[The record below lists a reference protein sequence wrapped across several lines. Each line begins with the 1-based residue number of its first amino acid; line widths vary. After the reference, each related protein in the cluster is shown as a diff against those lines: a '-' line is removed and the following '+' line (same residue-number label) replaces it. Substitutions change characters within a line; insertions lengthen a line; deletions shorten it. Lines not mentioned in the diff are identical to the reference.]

1 MEDIVTLINQAQ
13 AGDSQAYGVIVSR
26 FQNMAYGYAYAILN
40 DFHLAQ
46 DAAQEA
52 FIEAYLCLPT
62 LREAFAF
69 PVWFKRIVFKQ
80 CDRLTRGKR
89 HTTAPLE
96 TVAEMA
102 SPLPGPSEVAEQREF
117 NQQVQNAISELPQE
131 QRIVTTLFYIS
142 GYSHQEIADF
152 LEVPAKTVKSRLHAS
167 RVRLRERM
175 IDMVEDE
182 LKNNA
187 LPENFTQETVEK
199 AVAQAGELNKD
210 DKYHQAEELLRKV
223 LGHVPQHPEAL
234 RELNRALAQGRV
246 YGQGRFDLL
255 PELAEQGKIIL
266 QANDDEYINQQ
277 LARTL
282 LTIPAMQEAIAFIED
297 WIARKGAN
305 IERLGMLSWAKG
317 CVADYDAAERLW
329 QELLTLAGSAEPD
342 EVLGHIPF
350 ITYTLA
356 DCYATANELQRAQRV
371 VRHSWDLCSKLESS
385 EWLNWSNG
393 DGDWMT
399 IFRLAE
405 LDLREVADAMLAQLD
420 ATVGPEEEAIALSVR
435 SAVDDPYEVA
445 ADWLHW
451 VRERIAARQWDM
463 LRDLR
468 LINLARFEAQRRTDV
483 ALQLTREIWELLDQS
498 GDPEAEELIR
508 FWNNRRM
515 NWWGMIAAKD
525 WTVIE
530 ERLRQK
536 SETDGVAATAWQFSY
551 YCALRGIPIPAD
563 VMRAIESM
571 DVEQRGLHIW
581 YAIAREAAA
590 AGDEAKAFDA
600 LRKDLSYW
608 TNPPYYTANTWEA
621 DTYWGELRNH
631 PEFKAAF
638 DEKRKRIG
646 PIHGLLHYFPGW

>member
-80 CDRLTRGKR
+80 CDRLIRGKR
-89 HTTAPLE
+89 HATAPLE

-102 SPLPGPSEVAEQREF
+102 SSLPGPSDIAEQHEF
-117 NQQVQNAISELPQE
+117 SQRVQNAISELPQE

-182 LKNNA
+182 FRANA
-187 LPENFTQETVEK
+187 LPDNFTQETVEK
-199 AVAQAGELNKD
+199 AVAQARELNKE
-210 DKYHQAEELLRKV
+210 DKYHQAEELLREV

-246 YGQGRFDLL
+246 YRQGRFDLL
-255 PELAEQGKIIL
+255 PEMAEQGKIIL

-282 LTIPAMQEAIAFIED
+282 LTIPAMPEAIAFIEN

-305 IERLGMLSWAKG
+305 VERLGMLSWAKG
-317 CVADYDAAERLW
+317 CVADYDEAEAIW
-329 QELLTLAGSAEPD
+329 QEVLTLASSAEPD
-342 EVLGHIPF
+342 EVIQHIPF
-350 ITYTLA
+350 ITFTLA
-356 DCYATANELQRAQRV
+356 DCFATAKEVQRAQRM
-371 VRHSWDLCSKLESS
+371 VRQAWDLCLGFKSS
-385 EWLNWSNG
+385 EWLNWFNG

-399 IFRLAE
+399 IFSRAE
-405 LDLREVADAMLAQLD
+405 LDLREVANAMLAQLD
-420 ATVGPEEEAIALSVR
+420 TTTGPEAEAKALSVR
-435 SAVDDPYEVA
+435 SAVDDSDEVA

-468 LINLARFEAQRRTDV
+468 LINLARFEAQGRADV
-483 ALQLTREIWELLDQS
+483 AIRLTRAIWELLNQTS
-498 GDPEAEELIR
+498 EPEAEELVR

-525 WTVIE
+525 WSAIE
-530 ERLRQK
+530 EVFRQK
-536 SETDGVAATAWQFSY
+536 SETDGIAETAWQFSY
-551 YCALRGIPIPAD
+551 YCALRGTPIPAE

-571 DVEQRGLHIW
+571 DAEQRGLHIW

-608 TNPPYYTANTWEA
+608 TNPPYYAADVWEA

-638 DEKRKRIG
+638 DERRRRIG